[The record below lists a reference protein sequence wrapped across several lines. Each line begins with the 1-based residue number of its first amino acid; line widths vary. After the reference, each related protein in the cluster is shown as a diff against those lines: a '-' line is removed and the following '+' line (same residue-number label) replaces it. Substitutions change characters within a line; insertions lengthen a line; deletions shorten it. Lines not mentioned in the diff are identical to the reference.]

1 MPVPS
6 TVMSVLPVMNR
17 VRPPMVRSGLRH
29 RRAREKKGD
38 DGYR

>member
-1 MPVPS
+1 MPVLS
-6 TVMSVLPVMNR
+6 TVMSVPPLMSR

-29 RRAREKKGD
+29 RRACEEKGD